1 MLHHFAFLFIGGA
14 HHFLHMAPAAA
25 SLSQHDDVAVTAYV
39 AQQEDIA
46 PLSDLLGK
54 LGGEKVRIVPL
65 NIPSFFSMLG
75 KLIPSWSSWKLIQ
88 LLWWSGTIRKADAIV
103 TAERTST
110 ILKRLPGYTPPIYHI
125 PHGAGD
131 RAKGFERRISLFDH
145 VLVAGPKD
153 RDRMIAEGLLAP
165 DQVSVTGSIKLSGI
179 RRMHQARPFF
189 FDNDRPIVLYNPHF
203 DQSLASWDSQA
214 RDLIDRIAQDG
225 RYNLIVAPHVRL
237 FETASNTDRIPW
249 LALAKTDQILVDLGS
264 ERSSDMS
271 YTRAADIY
279 IGDVS
284 SQVYEFL
291 SEPRPAIFVN
301 AHHVSWKDDENYR
314 MWHFGD
320 VIEETDAILPALDR
334 ATSQHAHYRPIQEE
348 AVTRA
353 LGNPNEDAGEKA
365 ADTLLQLV
373 RQQPTD
379 R

>member
-65 NIPSFFSMLG
+65 NIPSYFNMLG
-75 KLIPSWSSWKLIQ
+75 KLIPSWSSWKLIR
-88 LLWWSGTIRKADAIV
+88 LLWWSGAIRKADAIV

-110 ILKRLPGYTPPIYHI
+110 ILKRLPGHTPPIYHV

-145 VLVAGPKD
+145 VLVAGTKD

-179 RRMHQARPFF
+179 RRMHQARPVF

-214 RDLIDRIAQDG
+214 RDLIGRIAQEG
-225 RYNLIVAPHVRL
+225 RYNLIIAPHVRL
-237 FETASNTDRIPW
+237 FEAASDAERTPW

-284 SQVYEFL
+284 SQIYEFL

-301 AHHVSWKDDENYR
+301 AHHVSWEDDENYR

-334 ATSQHAHYRPIQEE
+334 ATSQHANYRPIQEE